1 MPDPQAPD
9 PQAQESDHQP
19 RLVDEAVDRLA
30 SGTRDVDSATPDTV
44 AGILVWAYLA
54 GRQLDVWLADALG
67 EAGLT
72 TSEYG
77 ALAGV
82 AFAGE
87 HPLTAGD
94 LARWTVQ
101 TSGGTTKTVQRL
113 VERGLVRRAADADD
127 GRRTLIQPTDEG
139 LRVAAEVVD
148 DLVDRLDRDLGHLD
162 AERRAT
168 LLDALRGLSAGLG
181 TGGDAVD
188 RTNDG

>member
-1 MPDPQAPD
+1 MPDAT
-9 PQAQESDHQP
+9 AAGERAEGHADHQP
-19 RLVDEAVDRLA
+19 RLVDEAVERLA
-30 SGTRDVDSATPDTV
+30 GGAPDGDTT

-77 ALAGV
+77 ALAGA

-87 HPLTAGD
+87 HALTAGD

-113 VERGLVRRAADADD
+113 VERGLVRRTADADD
-127 GRRTLIQPTDEG
+127 GRRTLIEATPEG
-139 LRVAAEVVD
+139 IRVAATVVA
-148 DLVDRLDRDLGHLD
+148 DLVARLDRDLGHLD
-162 AERRAT
+162 DDQRAD
-168 LLDALRGLSAGLG
+168 LLASLRGLSAGLG
-181 TGGDAVD
+181 HTRAP
-188 RTNDG
+188 

>member
-1 MPDPQAPD
+1 MAPPPAPD
-9 PQAQESDHQP
+9 AAGSTTADDTVGDHQP
-19 RLVDEAVDRLA
+19 RLVDEAVERLT
-30 SGTRDVDSATPDTV
+30 SGTRDDDTT

-67 EAGLT
+67 QADLT

-87 HPLTAGD
+87 HTLTAGD

-113 VERGLVRRAADADD
+113 VERGLVRRTADADD
-127 GRRTLIQPTDEG
+127 GRRTLIRPTNEG
-139 LRVAAEVVD
+139 LRVAAEVVA
-148 DLVDRLDRDLGHLD
+148 DLVARLDRDLGHLD
-162 AERRAT
+162 DRQRVA

-181 TGGDAVD
+181 PSAGTASD
-188 RTNDG
+188 

>member
-1 MPDPQAPD
+1 MPDPHEQA
-9 PQAQESDHQP
+9 SDHQP
-19 RLVDEAVDRLA
+19 HLVDEAVERLA
-30 SGTRDVDSATPDTV
+30 SGTRDGAGPDAANADTA

-54 GRQLDVWLADALG
+54 GRQLDVWLANALG

-87 HPLTAGD
+87 HALTAGD

-127 GRRTLIQPTDEG
+127 GRRTLIRPTDEG
-139 LRVAAEVVD
+139 LRVAAAVVD
-148 DLVDRLDRDLGHLD
+148 DLVVRLDRDLNHLD
-162 AERRAT
+162 AVQRAR

-181 TGGDAVD
+181 PGSDTTAS
-188 RTNDG
+188 